1 VRDLFI
7 GSSQTANTL
16 PARFG
21 ADTGTESRLRGEVSM
36 LVNGSLEDAVGPGCG
51 GVTAALR
58 RFGREEK
65 HVIKHRAARPD
76 GFSIE
81 IEPSCGQVR
90 VRVRGE
96 LDVAVAPQLEAV
108 VEQAC
113 RTDRLVILDLSGLQ
127 FIDATAL
134 GLLMRAAETTSRTG
148 AELALLPS
156 PAVWRLLSLCALDDR
171 FRFVP
176 EAAAD

>member
-1 VRDLFI
+1 
-7 GSSQTANTL
+7 
-16 PARFG
+16 
-21 ADTGTESRLRGEVSM
+21 M
-36 LVNGSLEDAVGPGCG
+36 LVDGGQEDVVDPGRA
-51 GVTAALR
+51 GVRAALAG
-58 RFGREEK
+58 FGREEK
-65 HVIKHRAARPD
+65 NVIKHRAAPPD

-81 IEPSCGQVR
+81 IEPSRGQVR

-96 LDVAVAPQLEAV
+96 LDVAGAPQLEAV

-113 RTDRLVILDLSGLQ
+113 RADRLVILDLSGLQ

-134 GLLMRAAETTSRTG
+134 GLLMRAAEATSRTG

-156 PAVWRLLSLCALDDR
+156 PAVWRLLGLCALHDR

-176 EAAAD
+176 QSAAD